1 MQHILDSF
9 FFISALVHI
18 QKKNEWRDESYQN
31 EHRFTFANGHHH
43 GITVEWKKS
52 YHLKVWLNANRNL
65 IFNPFLSLN
74 AYGKKNLILNLL
86 K

>member
-9 FFISALVHI
+9 FFIPALVHI

-31 EHRFTFANGHHH
+31 ENRFTFANGHHH

-65 IFNPFLSLN
+65 IFNPFFVT
-74 AYGKKNLILNLL
+74 
-86 K
+86 